1 MYCTAHGGSA
11 LDSDGGRIVVCL
23 FGWFREKEAIMLRIS
38 HFRLCVFVLM
48 LAGTITA
55 QSKPEAQ
62 DYDIKEH
69 YTKYEYRI
77 PMRDGVHLFTA
88 VYVPKDNSRSYP
100 FLINRTPYSV
110 GPYGEDQ
117 YRTRLGPAPDFD
129 KAGYIF
135 VFQDV
140 RGRWMSEGKFVEMRP
155 HIDNKKSNKDVDDS
169 SDLYDTID
177 WLLKNVPDN
186 NGNAGI
192 WGISYPGF
200 LTSAS
205 IIDSHPAL
213 KAASPQA
220 PMTNLFMGDDAY
232 HGGVF
237 MLDAN
242 FGFYTFFKPQDDP
255 QLPPKTP
262 VPFDFGT
269 KDGYEFYLNVGPI
282 SNLSKYLDGKSSL
295 YDDQMNHDTYDDY
308 WKVRDLAPHMKNIH
322 CAVLTVGGWFDAEDL
337 QGPFSTF
344 HAIDKNNSGIFNA
357 LVVGPWVHG
366 GWYRYDGSHLGRVQ
380 FDANT
385 GDYYRKN
392 ILFPFFEQYLK
403 GNGDA
408 KLPKAFV
415 FETGTNVWRRYSAW
429 PPKEAVEK
437 TLYFHAGGGLS
448 FEVPEGGGGAPAY
461 DEYVS
466 DPAKPVP
473 FVNYVANEVPQ
484 EYMDSDQRFATS
496 RTDVL
501 VYETPVLQ
509 EDVTIAGPIAP
520 HLFVSTSG
528 TDSDWDVKL
537 IDVYPNDY
545 PDSKSDELKPEDKGK
560 PKTDVGPAPFT
571 VAGYQQLVRGEPFR
585 GKFRHSFEK
594 PEPFTPGKV
603 EEIDFHMQDVNH
615 TFRRGHRIMVQV
627 QSSWFPL
634 TDRNPQTFVNIPY
647 AKPSDFVKATERIYH
662 TKEEA
667 SGIVVGV
674 LPTPGPAEAQK

>member
-1 MYCTAHGGSA
+1 MRPRLLHLLLVILSIAP
-11 LDSDGGRIVVCL
+11 RVV
-23 FGWFREKEAIMLRIS
+23 
-38 HFRLCVFVLM
+38 
-48 LAGTITA
+48 A
-55 QSKPEAQ
+55 QNKPDAP
-62 DYDIKEH
+62 DYDVKEH

-88 VYVPKDNSRSYP
+88 VYVPKDNSKPYP

-110 GPYGEDQ
+110 GPYGVDF
-117 YRTRLGPAPDFD
+117 YRTQLGPSPDFD

-135 VFQDV
+135 VMQDV
-140 RGRWMSEGKFVEMRP
+140 RGRYMSEGMFVEMRP
-155 HIDNKKSNKDVDDS
+155 HIDNKKSKQDVDDA
-169 SDLYDTID
+169 SDPYDTID
-177 WLLKNVPDN
+177 WLLKNVPNN

-200 LTSAS
+200 FTSAS

-220 PMTNLFMGDDAY
+220 PMTDLFMGDDAY
-232 HGGVF
+232 HGGAF
-237 MLDAN
+237 MLAAN
-242 FGFYTFFKPQDDP
+242 FGFYSSFKPQENP
-255 QLPPKTP
+255 QLPPKTS
-262 VPFDFGT
+262 VPFDWGT
-269 KDGYEFYLNVGPI
+269 KDAYEFYLNAGPTG
-282 SNLSKYLDGKSSL
+282 NLSKLLDGKSAL
-295 YDDQMNHDTYDDY
+295 FDDQLHHDTYDDY
-308 WKVRDLAPHMKNIH
+308 WKARNLAPHMKNIH

-366 GWYRYDGSHLGRVQ
+366 GWGRYEGEHLGRVE
-380 FDANT
+380 FAANT
-385 GDYYRKN
+385 GDFYRKN

-403 GNGDA
+403 GNADA
-408 KLPKAFV
+408 KFPKAYV

-429 PPKEAVEK
+429 PPKEAERK

-448 FEVPEGGGGAPAY
+448 FDPPTADSASF

-473 FVNYVANEVPQ
+473 FVNYAALNVPQ
-484 EYMDSDQRFATS
+484 EYMLSDQRFADS

-501 VYETPVLQ
+501 VYETPVLE
-509 EDVTIAGPIAP
+509 EDVTIAGPISP
-520 HLFVSTSG
+520 RLFVSTSG

-537 IDVYPNDY
+537 IDVYPPDY
-545 PDSKSDELKPEDKGK
+545 PDSKLDALRPEDKDK
-560 PKTDVGPAPFT
+560 PRKDVASPAF
-571 VAGYQQLVRGEPFR
+571 AMGGYQQLVRGEPFR

-603 EEIDFHMQDVNH
+603 EELNY
-615 TFRRGHRIMVQV
+615 TFRRGHRIMVQI

-634 TDRNPQTFVNIPY
+634 TDRNPQTFVDIPN
-647 AKPSDFVKATERIYH
+647 AKPSDFVKATERVYH
-662 TKEEA
+662 SQKEP
-667 SGIVVGV
+667 SGIGVGV
-674 LPTPGPAEAQK
+674 LVGTEQAEEQK

>member
-1 MYCTAHGGSA
+1 MPRRKLPFLVLFTLA
-11 LDSDGGRIVVCL
+11 L
-23 FGWFREKEAIMLRIS
+23 AAN
-38 HFRLCVFVLM
+38 
-48 LAGTITA
+48 LAA
-55 QSKPEAQ
+55 QSAPAAPPE
-62 DYDIKEH
+62 YDIKEH

-77 PMRDGVHLFTA
+77 PMRDGVHLFTSI
-88 VYVPKDNSRSYP
+88 YVPKDTSRAYP
-100 FLINRTPYSV
+100 FLINRTPYNV
-110 GPYGEDQ
+110 GPYGVDL
-117 YRTRLGPAPDFD
+117 YRTRLGPSPDFD

-135 VFQDV
+135 VNQDV
-140 RGRWMSEGKFVEMRP
+140 RGRYMSEGTFLEMRP
-155 HIDNKKSNKDVDDS
+155 HIDNKKSKQDVDDA

-177 WLLKNVPDN
+177 WLLKNIPNN

-200 LTSAS
+200 FTSAS

-232 HGGVF
+232 HGGAF
-237 MLDAN
+237 MLNAN
-242 FGFYTFFKPQDDP
+242 FGFYSSFKPQENP

-262 VPFDFGT
+262 VPFDYGT
-269 KDGYEFYLNVGPI
+269 KSGYDFYLSVGPI
-282 SNLSKYLDGKSSL
+282 ANLSKYLDGKSAL
-295 YDDQMNHDTYDDY
+295 FDDQMHHDTYDDY
-308 WKVRDLAPHMKNIH
+308 WKVRNLAPHMKNIH

-366 GWYRYDGSHLGRVQ
+366 GWARYDGESLGRVE
-380 FDANT
+380 FAAKT

-408 KLPKAFV
+408 KLAKANV
-415 FETGTNVWRRYSAW
+415 FETGTNVWRRYSSW
-429 PPKEAVEK
+429 PPKEAEAK
-437 TLYFHAGGGLS
+437 TLYFRAGGELS
-448 FEVPEGGGGAPAY
+448 FDPPGSDKAGSDAQAF
-461 DEYVS
+461 DEYIS
-466 DPAKPVP
+466 DPARPVP
-473 FVNYVANEVPQ
+473 FVNYVSTGVPQ
-484 EYMDSDQRFATS
+484 EYMLSDQRFADS

-509 EDVTIAGPIAP
+509 EDVTIAGPISP
-520 HLFVSTSG
+520 RLFVSTSG

-537 IDVYPNDY
+537 IDVYPTDF
-545 PDSKSDELKPEDKGK
+545 PDSRFDAPRPEDKDK
-560 PKTDVGPAPFT
+560 PRTDVPPPAF
-571 VAGYQQLVRGEPFR
+571 AMGGYQQLVRGEPFR

-603 EEIDFHMQDVNH
+603 EEIDFTMQDVNH
-615 TFRRGHRIMVQV
+615 TFRRGHRIMVQI

-634 TDRNPQTFVNIPY
+634 TDRNPQTFVDIPD
-647 AKPSDFVKATERIYH
+647 AKPSDFVKATERLYH
-662 TKEEA
+662 TKAEA

-674 LPTPGPAEAQK
+674 LGSPGTAEEPK